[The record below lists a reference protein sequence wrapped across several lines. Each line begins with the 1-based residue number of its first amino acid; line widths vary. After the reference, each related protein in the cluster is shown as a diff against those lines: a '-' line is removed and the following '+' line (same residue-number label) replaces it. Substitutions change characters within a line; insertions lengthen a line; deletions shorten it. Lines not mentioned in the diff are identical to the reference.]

1 MKYLRKYN
9 EKIEDIAEFI
19 KINLEDNGIFE
30 IEDITLETKPHSRT
44 QELLMNINYSD
55 TNDIKILELRK
66 SVLETTQTY
75 EDGIVDYE
83 LYEIYDKNLKK
94 YEDHIRDITTTL
106 VNKVLNKYDFCIP
119 KYSYVD
125 FTELSVHNRNHT
137 LYFYQCTIK
146 KQ

>member
-9 EKIEDIAEFI
+9 ETVDSNSELANLVLL
-19 KINLEDNGIFE
+19 NLEDNGLFE
-30 IEDITLETKPHSRT
+30 VEDITLETNK
-44 QELLMNINYSD
+44 QLLLMNINYTD
-55 TNDIKILELRK
+55 TNDTKIIELRK
-66 SVLETTQTY
+66 DVLETTQTY

-94 YEDHIRDITTTL
+94 YEDHLRNITTTL
-106 VNKVLNKYDFCIP
+106 LNKVLNKYDFYIP